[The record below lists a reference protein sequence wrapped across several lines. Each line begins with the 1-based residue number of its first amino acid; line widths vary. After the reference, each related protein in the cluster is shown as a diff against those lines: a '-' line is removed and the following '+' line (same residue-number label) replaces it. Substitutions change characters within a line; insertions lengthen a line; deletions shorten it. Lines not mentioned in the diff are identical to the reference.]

1 MRNAS
6 TRNEEGLIST
16 TNEHLPTLET
26 AAPKRTYLQN
36 CPVCGRPLAI
46 PREYLGRRLH
56 CRHCG
61 GKFVAIDPASPRFA
75 AQNGASALLTQ
86 ADRLLELCAR
96 KKCCAVAS

>member
-1 MRNAS
+1 MRDAS
-6 TRNEEGLIST
+6 KKNEENLIFT
-16 TNEHLPTLET
+16 TNEHPSSRET
-26 AAPKRTYLQN
+26 AAPTRTYLQN

-61 GKFVAIDPASPRFA
+61 GRFVAIDPASPRFA

-96 KKCCAVAS
+96 RKCCAVAG

>member
-1 MRNAS
+1 MCDAS
-6 TRNEEGLIST
+6 TRNEKDTIANIKQHPASLDMAK
-16 TNEHLPTLET
+16 PT
-26 AAPKRTYLQN
+26 RTHLQN

-46 PREYLGRRLH
+46 PHEYLGRRLH

-96 KKCCAVAS
+96 KKCCAVAG

>member
-1 MRNAS
+1 MRDAS
-6 TRNEEGLIST
+6 TRNEEHPIPT
-16 TNEHLPTLET
+16 TNEHRSTFET
-26 AAPKRTYLQN
+26 AKPARTYLQN

-96 KKCCAVAS
+96 RKCCPAAS